1 MIDHTPAWT
10 LPQLEAYLE
19 ATLRRMGINRD
30 VRADQQGEP
39 VFDVVRTGR
48 KADGSLRIDL
58 TVDLSGIG
66 MPVKAPLAVIDG
78 QGGQLTWFL
87 GDILIASTPKSDG
100 PEQSGDA
107 LGMDQ
112 LLAAHR
118 AWVRRNAETRSR

>member
-66 MPVKAPLAVIDG
+66 MVPRRYLDCVYA
-78 QGGQLTWFL
+78 
-87 GDILIASTPKSDG
+87 
-100 PEQSGDA
+100 EER
-107 LGMDQ
+107 
-112 LLAAHR
+112 R
-118 AWVRRNAETRSR
+118 ARAVRRCPRHGPTFGRTPGVG